1 MHEVS
6 VSNLLSGRTAL
17 VTGAARGIGR
27 AVVDKFLASGAR
39 VAAVDIQSIDPFAT
53 PTLNLVRDLAD
64 VEGLRGVV
72 DDVREMLGPVDILV
86 NNVGIIRED
95 ALSDLSYEAYRRVLK
110 VNLDSPVFLSLAV
123 AGDMTTR
130 GYGRIVNV
138 TSVHG
143 EYGFGHTL
151 PYGVAKAG
159 LNNATKCLAVALSSS
174 GVLVNAVAP
183 GFMSVPMR
191 YENEPDDSANQ
202 TLEEEFRQFTETYV
216 DSGRLPIR
224 RAAQAVEVAAHIAW
238 LASEENSYVTGHVL
252 VVDGGLTATF

>member
-1 MHEVS
+1 MRE
-6 VSNLLSGRTAL
+6 A
-17 VTGAARGIGR
+17 IGP
-27 AVVDKFLASGAR
+27 
-39 VAAVDIQSIDPFAT
+39 I
-53 PTLNLVRDLAD
+53 
-64 VEGLRGVV
+64 
-72 DDVREMLGPVDILV
+72 DILV
-86 NNVGIIRED
+86 NSVGIIRED
-95 ALSDLSYEAYRRVLK
+95 ALLDLSYEAYRRVLA
-110 VNLDSPVFLSLAV
+110 VNLDAPIFLSLAV
-123 AGDMTTR
+123 AKDMVAR

-183 GFMSVPMR
+183 GFMQVPMR
-191 YENEPDDSANQ
+191 YENEPGDS
-202 TLEEEFRQFTETYV
+202 TTESLEEESEHFTQTYL

-224 RAAQAVEVAAHIAW
+224 RAPCEADEVAAQIAW